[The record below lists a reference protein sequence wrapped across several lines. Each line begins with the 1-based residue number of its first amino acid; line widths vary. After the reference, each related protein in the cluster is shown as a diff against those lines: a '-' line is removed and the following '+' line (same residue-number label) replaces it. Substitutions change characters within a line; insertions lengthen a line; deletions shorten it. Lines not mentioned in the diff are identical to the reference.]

1 MVNTPLDPNVFRIEL
16 PCTHCGKVDMQLI
29 GKLVGVDEIACR
41 FCTQTI
47 NLKNEKWQTSL
58 REMIDGL
65 REIYIKS

>member
-1 MVNTPLDPNVFRIEL
+1 MANTSLDPNSFRFEL
-16 PCTHCGKVDMQLI
+16 PCPHCGKVDMQLI

-47 NLKNEKWQTSL
+47 NLNNEKWQTSL
-58 REMIDGL
+58 REMIEGL